1 MIVTR
6 GLTKRYGKT
15 VAVDDLSFTVSPGVV
30 TGFLGPNGSGKSTTM
45 RMILGL
51 DVPDAGTAFI
61 NGSAYGDLSWP
72 LRDVGA
78 LLDAKA
84 FHPGRTA
91 RNHLRWLA
99 QTNDISLARVDAV
112 LDLVGL
118 TAVADKRAGKF
129 SLGMGQRLGIAS
141 ALLGDPGVLLFDEPV
156 NGLDPEGIRWVRHLL
171 RDLAAE
177 GRTVLVS
184 SHLIN
189 EMALTAERLVVIGRG
204 TLIAET
210 SVDDFVAR
218 HQSEAV
224 RIVTPTPQ
232 RFVAAL
238 SRAGARPAVEGD
250 GAIVTSGLSAADI
263 GELAADQALTVH
275 ELTPLRASLEDV
287 FMELTSASV
296 EYRSH
301 SNDPVAAGA
310 PADPLKGPAMTT
322 IPVTAPRVA
331 GGRHVR
337 TLARRAAPDHP
348 RRMDQARLAPLDAVD
363 PARHRRRDLPGDLA
377 GNPERPPPP
386 GPGGTGGS
394 TRPTSP

>member
-6 GLTKRYGKT
+6 GLTKCYGST
-15 VAVDDLSFTVSPGVV
+15 VAVDNLSFTVSPGVV

-45 RMILGL
+45 RMVLGL
-51 DVPDAGTAFI
+51 DRPDAGSALV
-61 NGSAYGDLSWP
+61 NGCSYADLSWP
-72 LRDVGA
+72 LREVGA

-84 FHPGRTA
+84 FHPGRSA

-99 QTNDISLARVDAV
+99 QSNDIPRARVDAV
-112 LDLVGL
+112 LDIVGL
-118 TAVADKRAGKF
+118 TAVADRRAGKF

-204 TLIAET
+204 SLIAET
-210 SVDDFVAR
+210 SVDDFVGR
-218 HQSEAV
+218 HQSDGV
-224 RIVTPTPQ
+224 RVVTPMPQ

-238 SRAGARPAVEGD
+238 SRAGARPSVHTD
-250 GAIVTSGLSAADI
+250 GSIVTSGLSAADI
-263 GELAADQALTVH
+263 GELAADQELTVH

-287 FMELTSASV
+287 FMELTSSSV

-301 SNDPVAAGA
+301 SHDHMA
-310 PADPLKGPAMTT
+310 T
-322 IPVTAPRVA
+322 
-331 GGRHVR
+331 
-337 TLARRAAPDHP
+337 PD
-348 RRMDQARLAPLDAVD
+348 A
-363 PARHRRRDLPGDLA
+363 LP
-377 GNPERPPPP
+377 
-386 GPGGTGGS
+386 TH
-394 TRPTSP
+394 